1 MANVTIENLLNK
13 IADALITNINVYS
26 DNPNQTLK
34 ESQKVVKDGVIKS
47 LRETNEK
54 MVLFQSSKRANRED
68 LGTSFDDAS
77 TPVTLESLV
86 NTTLGSADI
95 DNITI
100 NVNASG
106 VVKLTDTGGDTA
118 DMVITDLLVDPSA
131 PRDNPLNLSQ
141 FVGLSN
147 TQKNIKIDAAK
158 EFLDTN
164 IHELLLSKRSRQ
176 QRIDDLFNEFKILTG
191 QKPEF
196 RSDDMGDIYVPPG
209 YIQQHDI
216 SSAQDDPEN
225 YTGQGGEESSFI
237 TRLNIDANDENTDK
251 TIQSLRDDLN
261 EYLKDI
267 DQEIITDI
275 EDERE
280 EYENKKRK
288 SKR

>member
-100 NVNASG
+100 NGNQN
-106 VVKLTDTGGDTA
+106 
-118 DMVITDLLVDPSA
+118 IFW
-131 PRDNPLNLSQ
+131 PR
-141 FVGLSN
+141 FF
-147 TQKNIKIDAAK
+147 IKIY
-158 EFLDTN
+158 F
-164 IHELLLSKRSRQ
+164 
-176 QRIDDLFNEFKILTG
+176 
-191 QKPEF
+191 
-196 RSDDMGDIYVPPG
+196 
-209 YIQQHDI
+209 
-216 SSAQDDPEN
+216 
-225 YTGQGGEESSFI
+225 FI
-237 TRLNIDANDENTDK
+237 TIFGKFPR
-251 TIQSLRDDLN
+251 
-261 EYLKDI
+261 YG
-267 DQEIITDI
+267 
-275 EDERE
+275 
-280 EYENKKRK
+280 
-288 SKR
+288 